1 MLRTIEIDLTYQ
13 PIIEGPPTQKEN
25 ELFERASSG
34 DQHTVNVW
42 RDVWLKNTRLTKE
55 RFGSFAEKS
64 VGKLYGINRMKPVII
79 CGSGP
84 SLKNS
89 IKALKDNAAAEHPV
103 MNISCLH
110 NFGYFEDEGFHAD
123 YYVSLDSGE
132 IVIDD
137 VFESR
142 NHPAEYYWE
151 KTKGKTLLATVM
163 SPPKLFD
170 LWQGNIM
177 LFTVMMP
184 DYNLQ
189 HELQAIERFT
199 HYVAPGGN
207 ALGGCLY
214 IAKSIF
220 CSEIVHFVGADFCF
234 DYNNTFHSYK
244 THYDKVGGYVLWP
257 DVFGNMR
264 KTWQSYLNFKF
275 WFDHIAC
282 NVPGRYVNCSE
293 GLLGAYKEG
302 NIRQFQYMPLEEALK
317 PFKIMERVFVEHR
330 DPFTQA
336 VLKKEEVRLKDYF
349 ANPMFDKDMALL

>member
-13 PIIEGPPTQKEN
+13 PLIEGPPVPKQDS
-25 ELFERASSG
+25 LFKMASSG
-34 DQHTVNVW
+34 DGATVEKW
-42 RDVWLKNTRLTKE
+42 RDTWIAHAKASKA
-55 RFGSFAEKS
+55 RFGSFADKS
-64 VGKLYGINRMKPVII
+64 IGKLYGINRMKPVII

-84 SLKNS
+84 SLKTS
-89 IKALKDNAAAEHPV
+89 IEALKENAAAEYPV
-103 MNISCLH
+103 MNVSCLH

-123 YYVSLDSGE
+123 YYATLDSGD
-132 IVIDD
+132 IVVDD
-137 VFESR
+137 VFEGR

-151 KTKGKTLLATVM
+151 KTKDKILLATVM
-163 SPPKLFD
+163 TPPKLFD
-170 LWQGNIM
+170 LWQGEIH

-184 DYNLQ
+184 DYSLQ
-189 HELQAIERFT
+189 MELQAIEKFT

-220 CSEIVHFVGADFCF
+220 CSEVVHLVGADFCF
-234 DYNNTFHSYK
+234 DYNNQFHSYK
-244 THYDKVGGYVLWP
+244 THYDSLGGYTLWP
-257 DVFGNMR
+257 DVYGNMR

-302 NIRQFQYMPLEEALK
+302 NIKQFQYMSLKDALK
-317 PFKIMERVFVEHR
+317 PYRVMERVFVEHR
-330 DPFTQA
+330 DPFSNT

-349 ANPMFDKDMALL
+349 SNPMFDKDMALM